1 MKHFLLMI
9 TTCVLLFAACTY
21 DAPITEE
28 HTIAIDPAVLGMWE
42 AIPEDDEDPGDMER
56 VLVLKF
62 SDTEYL
68 VQHIDGD
75 LVLFFRGY
83 AIEIE
88 GVPAV
93 QLQLIGDNDSPADET
108 EQELFN
114 VVSYG
119 LLDGELVVNVLN
131 TDLVSSELK
140 DSKAIREAFV
150 ANKDNEELFGD
161 PTTYRKL

>member
-1 MKHFLLMI
+1 MKYFSLMI

-21 DAPITEE
+21 DASITEE

-75 LVLFFRGY
+75 LVLFFRG
-83 AIEIE
+83 
-88 GVPAV
+88 
-93 QLQLIGDNDSPADET
+93 LRDRD
-108 EQELFN
+108 
-114 VVSYG
+114 
-119 LLDGELVVNVLN
+119 
-131 TDLVSSELK
+131 
-140 DSKAIREAFV
+140 
-150 ANKDNEELFGD
+150 
-161 PTTYRKL
+161 